1 MPVTVTPQYL
11 LEGAVYALE
20 QCGLLLR
27 DANTLY
33 RSSSYASTVVMAAF
47 AREEL
52 GRSRILFDLRKQVIA
67 GKKFTV
73 EEIREHC
80 EDHVSKQRAGMLST
94 VMRTV
99 TESGLGKLLQVR
111 MKTHPQSTESRE
123 ASAELDEVTDRI
135 GKRTPQARHEQRI
148 AALYV
153 QPDSVSGK
161 WNRPGMLTS
170 LPVARDFLTDAVNDY
185 SGLYQNRYNM
195 DLLRGIDPELCS
207 ALEQWPDRPKL
218 LAPEWPAFHES

>member
-1 MPVTVTPQYL
+1 MSSPVTPQYL

-27 DANTLY
+27 DANTVY
-33 RSSSYASTVVMAAF
+33 RSGSYASTVVLAAF

-80 EDHVSKQRAGMLST
+80 EDHVTKQRAGMLST

-111 MKTHPQSTESRE
+111 MKTHPQSTESRG

-135 GKRTPQARHEQRI
+135 GKRTPQARHEQRM

-161 WNRPGMLTS
+161 WNRPGMVTS

-195 DLLRGIDPELCS
+195 DLLKGIDPELYS
-207 ALEQWPDRPKL
+207 ALAQWPDRPKL